1 MEPRFGTYLPCWDRL
16 DSHKQ
21 GGIRVSVRTSSR
33 WRLGSM
39 VMDRADR
46 VSVES
51 PGKLWKWMKTIQITE
66 TSELASSKTNSELA
80 SVTDLVI
87 ITCIWQTQRQAGEW
101 KSFMLEKGKG
111 SGVLWLET
119 VGKGKLLNIYYI
131 DVQHCALNTGVKH
144 NPRQWGAHTLVEEDR
159 KLSTEMQFGKYHG
172 W

>member
-1 MEPRFGTYLPCWDRL
+1 MEPRFGTYLPCWHRL
-16 DSHKQ
+16 DSQKQ
-21 GGIRVSVRTSSR
+21 GGIGVSVRTSSG

-39 VMDRADR
+39 VMDSSDR

-66 TSELASSKTNSELA
+66 TSELASFKTNSELA
-80 SVTDLVI
+80 SVRDLVI

-119 VGKGKLLNIYYI
+119 VGKGKLLNIYHI
-131 DVQHCALNTGVKH
+131 DVQCCALNTSVKH
-144 NPRQWGAHTLVEEDR
+144 NPHQ
-159 KLSTEMQFGKYHG
+159 
-172 W
+172 